1 MSNITD
7 HPKVIIYTDGAC
19 QGNPGPGGWGAV
31 LIFGERIKKISG
43 YSADTTNN
51 KMELTAPI
59 QALKALKFPCKI
71 DLYTDSQ
78 YVKKGMTE
86 WIEGWAANNWK
97 TASKSPVKNME
108 LWQELLLL
116 SKNHIITW
124 NWVKAHNGNR
134 YNEEADQLATNAII
148 LKTDSL

>member
-1 MSNITD
+1 MSDTIQ

-31 LIFGERIKKISG
+31 LIFGEHVKKIFG
-43 YSADTTNN
+43 YSPETTNN

-59 QALKALKFPCKI
+59 QALKTLKKPCEVT
-71 DLYTDSQ
+71 LYTDSQ

-86 WIEGWAANNWK
+86 WIEGWISNNWR
-97 TASKSPVKNME
+97 TSGKSPVKNVE

-116 SKNHIITW
+116 SKTHTITW
-124 NWVKAHNGNR
+124 NWVKAHNGDL
-134 YNEEADQLATNAII
+134 YNEQADKLATNAIL